1 MPAKNPELRRKTSRE
16 GELFIVSAPSG
27 AGKTT
32 LCRKLCA
39 TLPRL
44 KHSVSFTT
52 RPRRKN
58 EKNNIDYSFISK
70 ERFTSMIRKGEFA
83 EWATVH
89 GNFYGTSI
97 KKLLDM
103 VKKGYDVILDV
114 DVQGAKQL
122 KHAFHEAL
130 FIFILPP
137 SMRILEQRLRARMSD
152 NPDEIKRRLQ
162 NARDEIKR
170 YKEYDYIVI
179 NDDLK
184 KALRDVES
192 IITSRRLVTS
202 KVDSKLLKNLK

>member
-1 MPAKNPELRRKTSRE
+1 MPLKNPKIRRKTLKG

-32 LCRKLCA
+32 LCRKLCS
-39 TLPRL
+39 TVPLL

-70 ERFTSMIRKGEFA
+70 ERFTAMIKKGKFA
-83 EWATVH
+83 EWAMVH

-97 KKLLDM
+97 KKLLDI
-103 VKKGYDVILDV
+103 KKRGYDAVLDV
-114 DVQGAKQL
+114 DVQGAMQL

-137 SMRILEQRLRARMSD
+137 SMKILEQRLKARMSD
-152 NPDEIKRRLQ
+152 NPGEIKKRLQ
-162 NARDEIKR
+162 NAREEIKR
-170 YKEYDYIVI
+170 YKEYDFIVV
-179 NDDLK
+179 NDDLR
-184 KALRDVES
+184 KALKDMES
-192 IITSRRLVTS
+192 IITSRRLVTD
-202 KVDSKLLKNLK
+202 KVDSKLIKNLK

>member
-1 MPAKNPELRRKTSRE
+1 MPLKNPKISRKTLKG

-32 LCRKLCA
+32 LCRKLCS
-39 TLPRL
+39 TVPLL

-70 ERFTSMIRKGEFA
+70 ERFTAMIKKGKFA
-83 EWATVH
+83 EWAMVH

-97 KKLLDM
+97 KKLLDI
-103 VKKGYDVILDV
+103 KKRGYDAVLDV
-114 DVQGAKQL
+114 DVQGAMQL

-137 SMRILEQRLRARMSD
+137 SMKILEQRLKARMSD
-152 NPDEIKRRLQ
+152 NPGEIKKRLQ
-162 NARDEIKR
+162 NAREEIKR
-170 YKEYDYIVI
+170 YKEYDFIVV
-179 NDDLK
+179 NDDLR
-184 KALRDVES
+184 KALKDMES
-192 IITSRRLVTS
+192 IITSRRLVTD
-202 KVDSKLLKNLK
+202 KVDSKLIKNLK

>member
-1 MPAKNPELRRKTSRE
+1 MPPKNPKSRREKPGE

-32 LCRKLCA
+32 LCRKLCS
-39 TLPRL
+39 TVPRL

-52 RPRRKN
+52 RTRRKN
-58 EKNNIDYSFISK
+58 EKNNIHYSFVSK
-70 ERFTSMIRKGEFA
+70 ERFKAMIRKGEFA

-103 VKKGYDVILDV
+103 KKRGYDAILDI
-114 DVQGAKQL
+114 DVQGAMQL
-122 KHAFHEAL
+122 KHSFNDAV

-137 SMRILEQRLRARMSD
+137 SMRILEQRLKSRMSD
-152 NPDEIKRRLQ
+152 NPDEIEKRLH
-162 NARDEIKR
+162 NAREEIKR
-170 YKEYDYIVI
+170 YKEYDFIVV

-184 KALRDVES
+184 KALKDMES
-192 IITSRRLVTS
+192 IITSRRLRTG
-202 KVDSKLLKNLK
+202 KVDSKLIKNLK